1 MLNIRI
7 IFRSISQVC
16 LIETFMLIIAIGAG
30 LFYRETSLM
39 HLIIPAIVAFTL
51 GCLLMYASRGERGKL
66 TRRDGYFTVAVTWV
80 IVSIIGALPFIPFS
94 HGRLGIAFF
103 EAFSGFTTTG
113 CTAIAFPELLP
124 HSLLF
129 WRSFMHWLGG
139 LGIVFFTIALLPS
152 IKGGAVKLFAA
163 EASGLNSGKLHP
175 RISTTARWIWS
186 IYISQ
191 TILCTT
197 ALFLA
202 GMGGFDAVNHA
213 MSTVASGG
221 FSTYSDSIG
230 HFNSAAIEWVEIFF
244 MFLSGINFTLLY
256 YVFIKRHFREL
267 PKNGELRAYTSCVIG
282 VFLFVCACLLVNV
295 GLYGFNF
302 RQILFQVVSMFSTTG
317 FVTTEYTAWPF
328 VALIVFFVFA
338 LIGPMA
344 GSTGGGI
351 KMLRVVTAWKLM
363 VNEFRHILHPRAIL
377 PVRMGEHTVSENLI
391 RTIFAFFTLYLLS
404 ILLAMIVFLLM
415 GLPMLDAFGVSASML
430 SNIGPAIGH
439 SFNSLTSF
447 DILPDAGLWFSCILM
462 LAGRLELFVVILPF
476 IPSFWRED

>member
-1 MLNIRI
+1 
-7 IFRSISQVC
+7 
-16 LIETFMLIIAIGAG
+16 MLIIAAGVG
-30 LFYRETSLM
+30 LFYHETSLW
-39 HLIIPAIVAFTL
+39 HIIVPALISFGL
-51 GCLLMYASRGERGKL
+51 GGILMYASRGEHGKL
-66 TRRDGYFTVAVTWV
+66 TRRDGYFTVAVTWAL
-80 IVSIIGALPFIPFS
+80 VSVIGALPFIPFCN
-94 HGRLGIAFF
+94 GRISIAFF
-103 EAFSGFTTTG
+103 ESFSGFTTTG
-113 CTAIAFPELLP
+113 STAIALPELLP
-124 HSLLF
+124 YSLLF

-175 RISTTARWIWS
+175 RISTTARWVWS

-191 TILCTT
+191 TILCVV
-197 ALFLA
+197 ALYLA

-256 YVFIKRHFREL
+256 YVFIKRHFKEL
-267 PKNGELRAYTSCVIG
+267 LHNGELRAYTSCLVGVIA
-282 VFLFVCACLLVNV
+282 FVCINLLVNV
-295 GLYGFNF
+295 GFYGFNF
-302 RQILFQVVSMFSTTG
+302 RQIVFQVVSMFSTTG
-317 FVTTEYTAWPF
+317 FVTTEYTAWPH
-328 VALIVFFVFA
+328 VALITFFLFA

-351 KMLRVVTAWKLM
+351 KMLRIVTAWKLM
-363 VNEFRHILHPRAIL
+363 INEFRHILHPRAIL
-377 PVRMGEHTVSENLI
+377 PVRMGEHTISDNLI
-391 RTIFAFFTLYLLS
+391 RTIFAFFTLYILGIILS
-404 ILLAMIVFLLM
+404 TLAYMLM
-415 GLPMLDAFGVSASML
+415 GLPLLDAFGVSAAML

-439 SFNSLTSF
+439 SFTSLTSF
-447 DILPDAGLWFSCILM
+447 NVLPDIGLWLSCILM